1 MSELENIFEEAVH
14 AKGDMY
20 LMKEQRLYE
29 NADKT
34 RAILS
39 HKTAHPDPIA
49 RLLASVLLSWFD
61 DQQQEYLQALSYLSD
76 YAPSYFAKTP
86 VGSPPPEGVASFLA
100 QHYQNRVARLLT
112 LRLVK
117 SENWPNWQA
126 TGVLLYL
133 HQQKSPSTTE
143 GLLRFAVET
152 PNETWRK
159 RALKAVQAI
168 GDPALAIKVQAE
180 RERCEQ
186 LDLEMPSEVDQL
198 SPRK

>member
-1 MSELENIFEEAVH
+1 MSELETIFEEGVH

-20 LMKEQRLYE
+20 LEKEQRLYE
-29 NADKT
+29 NADKS
-34 RAILS
+34 RAIL
-39 HKTAHPDPIA
+39 HQKTAHPDPIA

-61 DQQQEYLQALSYLSD
+61 DRQQEYLQALSYLSD

-133 HQQKSPSTTE
+133 RQQKSPATTE

-152 PNETWRK
+152 PNEAWRK
-159 RALKAVQAI
+159 LALEAVQAI
-168 GDPALAIKVQAE
+168 SDPALAIKVQAE
-180 RERCEQ
+180 RKRCEQ